1 MRRPLISIL
10 KLISYIPFMEYFFRI
25 FYFSSLKKIKNQ
37 YAQNPDIKDIFLTT
51 DMKSPNFLYGLSD
64 LNVLII
70 VNNSCHPKKLL
81 NEFRDFISK
90 SIDTNLTLNTEYVPI
105 LTEEEFHIPQVK
117 SFLIRNTYKEVI
129 EWKSIL
135 KRDNLSFKLTDIEH
149 SAVAFSAMQNLDFY
163 LFKSLE
169 AKTPRIRVKNIHRDL
184 VTLQNFYPKEI
195 RLNKNWKRLG
205 NWTQG
210 HPFLNY
216 IFYQSFIKKTWIILT
231 QGDVETKIGEATQ
244 TINISNEL
252 QSHLESL
259 LELNFIKDITLT
271 PSIIQN
277 DLDNIKGKLFIEIHI
292 TDQFIRNYYTQ
303 LNNIKDG
310 FEKFESKN
318 LKFRIRIVSPVIYK
332 LQNEHAYYPFPLDS
346 LFRDKVTVSIAGNN
360 YKYQISQEDIIK
372 SSIYFLTSQFIR
384 FRSLEQKTD
393 LIGSKFIKSLNLMYR
408 YFLLLEFLKKKQFHF
423 QHNEK
428 LIREHLT
435 PQFSEIKMNDRVT
448 EEDWTII
455 RAQLIYLLKEIRDE
469 LVPYNKEL
477 KNLKF

>member
-1 MRRPLISIL
+1 
-10 KLISYIPFMEYFFRI
+10 MEYFFRY
-25 FYFSSLKKIKNQ
+25 FYYSSVRKIKKQ
-37 YAQNPDIKDIFLTT
+37 YALNEDIKDILLTT
-51 DMKSPNFLYGLSD
+51 DTKSPDFFYGQSD
-64 LNVLII
+64 LNILII
-70 VNNSCHPKKLL
+70 VKNSCHPKILL
-81 NEFRDFISK
+81 NEFRDFIGK
-90 SIDTNLTLNTEYVPI
+90 NLDTSFTLNTAYIPI
-105 LTEEEFHIPQVK
+105 LTEEEFNISQLK
-117 SFLIRNTYKEVI
+117 SFLIRNTYKEEI
-129 EWKSIL
+129 IWKSVL
-135 KRDNLSFKLTDIEH
+135 RNTNLSFKLTDIEH

-169 AKTPRIRVKNIHRDL
+169 PKTPRIRVKNIHRDL
-184 VTLQNFYPKEI
+184 ITLHNFYPDEI
-195 RLNKNWKRLG
+195 VLNKNWKRLA

-216 IFYQSFIKKTWIILT
+216 VFYQSFIKKTWIILT
-231 QGDVETKIGEATQ
+231 QGKVETKASEATQ

-252 QSHLESL
+252 RTHLTSL

-277 DLDNIKGKLFIEIHI
+277 DLDNLKGKLFIEIHI

-310 FEKFESKN
+310 FEKFESKH
-318 LKFRIRIVSPVIYK
+318 LKFRIRIVSPIIYK

-360 YKYQISQEDIIK
+360 YKYQISQADIIK
-372 SSIYFLTSQFIR
+372 SSIYFLTSQFMR

-408 YFLLLEFLKKKQFHF
+408 YYLLLEFLKKKQFHF

-435 PQFSEIKMNDRVT
+435 PQFSEIKINDRVT
-448 EEDWTII
+448 EEDWLII
-455 RAQLIYLLKEIRDE
+455 RAQLIYLLKEIREE